1 MQTIILT
8 IWILQGVLMFC
19 DEFIHH
25 QRGLGLWERVGHPI
39 DSFFF
44 LLPFIYTQLFT
55 NTNIFIILCLFSSLL
70 ITKDEFVHSKECE
83 AKEQWL
89 HSVLFVLHPI
99 ALYGLWYAWVNNL
112 NQIIQVQSVII
123 FIFILYQII
132 YWNFIKGNENEAK
145 S

>member
-1 MQTIILT
+1 
-8 IWILQGVLMFC
+8 MFC